1 MPECAHLTIVR
12 AIMAAKTI
20 ATRANDAR
28 LDDWSPQLL
37 KSRLY
42 GQILVDI
49 IIGRLAPGERLDE
62 QALAKRYDGGLAGI
76 REALARLALEGL
88 VLRRARV
95 GTMVAPLDLM
105 EAREAFAARALVEI
119 ECAGLAARFAT
130 AAEIE
135 AIRATL
141 DAGETAIAQNDA
153 RALAMMD
160 EAFHVAVA
168 GASQNRVLAKMVM
181 TLHHQTARFWLV
193 TMREPSLEESRL
205 ALAQHRTLVDAI
217 AAHDVDQARDAMR
230 AALGD
235 FPADIKRA
243 WNTP

>member
-1 MPECAHLTIVR
+1 
-12 AIMAAKTI
+12 MAAKTI

-193 TMREPSLEESRL
+193 TMREPSLGESRL